1 MVMGG
6 IEAVGGVL
14 KVPEPECA
22 NGKSFK
28 RF

>member
-14 KVPEPECA
+14 KVPDCA
-22 NGKSFK
+22 NGRSFK

>member
-6 IEAVGGVL
+6 SEAVGGVL
-14 KVPEPECA
+14 KVPDCA